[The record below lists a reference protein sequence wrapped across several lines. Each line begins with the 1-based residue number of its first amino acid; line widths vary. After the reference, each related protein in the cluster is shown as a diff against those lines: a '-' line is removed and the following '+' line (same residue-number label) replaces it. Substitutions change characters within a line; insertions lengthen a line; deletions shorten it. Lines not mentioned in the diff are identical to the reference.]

1 MGEAKG
7 NFADPV
13 WKPRLGETR
22 DLIHMRRHIVKR
34 EEKQQLITE
43 MKDVFGKAR
52 LVVVVLN
59 KGLSMAETTELRN
72 NVRKDGARYR
82 VAKNRL
88 AKLALTGTPCES
100 LADLLVGPTGL
111 AYSEDEIAASRAV
124 AKMAK
129 DNDRFEIVGSVMNGQ
144 KVDANMI
151 KQLAALPSLDELRG
165 KLIGLLQAPG
175 GQLARLAKAYSE
187 KEQAAA

>member
-7 NFADPV
+7 NFAESV

-22 DLIHMRRHIVKR
+22 NLIHMRRHIVKR

-72 NVRKDGARYR
+72 NVRKDGASYR

-129 DNDRFEIVGSVMNGQ
+129 DNDRFEIVGGVMNGQ

>member
-1 MGEAKG
+1 M
-7 NFADPV
+7 
-13 WKPRLGETR
+13 
-22 DLIHMRRHIVKR
+22 KR

-72 NVRKDGARYR
+72 NVRKDGASYR

-129 DNDRFEIVGSVMNGQ
+129 DNDRFEIVGGVMNGQ

-165 KLIGLLQAPG
+165 KIIGLLQAPG